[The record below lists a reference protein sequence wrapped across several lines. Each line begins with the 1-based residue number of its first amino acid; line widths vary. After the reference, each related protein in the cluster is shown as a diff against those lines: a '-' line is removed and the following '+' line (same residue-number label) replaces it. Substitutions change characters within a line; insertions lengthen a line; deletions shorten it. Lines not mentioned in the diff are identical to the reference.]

1 VARLTWSA
9 FGKRFYETGV
19 DRGVLYVSSGGVA
32 WPGLISV
39 SEAPSGGDAKPY
51 YFDGVKFLNL
61 AATEEFEATLNAFF
75 SPSEFAA
82 CDGIAAVQNGLF
94 ASQQPRKSF
103 GLSYRTR
110 IGNDIDGPE
119 HGYKI
124 HLVYNALA
132 EPSSRDNA
140 SLGGNADPDVFSWKI
155 TTLAPALT
163 GFKPSA
169 HLVVDSRLTDPDVL
183 AAVEDQLYGSVSTSS
198 ALPTPDELVAIF
210 TG

>member
-1 VARLTWSA
+1 MARLTWNA
-9 FGKRFYETGV
+9 FGQRFYETGI

-39 SEAPSGGDAKPY
+39 AEAPSGGQAKPY
-51 YFDGVKFLNL
+51 YFDGVKFLNI
-61 AATEEFEATLNAFF
+61 ATTEEFEATLSAFY

-103 GLSYRTR
+103 GLSYRTKL
-110 IGNDIDGPE
+110 GNDVDGAD
-119 HGYKI
+119 HAYKI

-132 EPSSRDNA
+132 EPSARDNTTQAA
-140 SLGGNADPDVFSWKI
+140 SADPDVFAWKI
-155 TTLAPALT
+155 TTLAPELT

-169 HLVVDSRLTDPDVL
+169 HLVVDSRLTDPAVL
-183 AAVEDQLYGSVSTSS
+183 TAVEDQLYGSVSLSS
-198 ALPTPDELVAIF
+198 SLPTPDELVAIF
-210 TG
+210 SG